1 MWKEDI
7 TDISDC
13 LLNPPFSK
21 KSLVLMQ
28 IDEEKNMR
36 KKLES
41 ANNKSTIY
49 FESKAQI

>member
-1 MWKEDI
+1 MSKEDI
-7 TDISDC
+7 TDVSDC

-28 IDEEKNMR
+28 IGEEKIWE